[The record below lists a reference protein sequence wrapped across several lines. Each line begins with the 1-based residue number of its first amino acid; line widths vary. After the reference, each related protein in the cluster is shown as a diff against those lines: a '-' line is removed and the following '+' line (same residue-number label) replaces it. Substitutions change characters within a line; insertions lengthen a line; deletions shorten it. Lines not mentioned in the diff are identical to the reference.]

1 MTLLLFFTF
10 LLIILTVLFIF
21 KNKIKYSI
29 IAYIS
34 YLLQEYLKSR
44 RPKRIILVRNGTSE
58 SNGNYDLLKTVPD
71 NKIHLTKEG
80 IEDAKRAGRKIKEII
95 KDESV
100 RFYVSPYQRTK
111 ETYEYILQELKGNKY
126 TIQYH
131 PSLRGQEYGNFQS
144 DMKEQFE
151 KQKKVGVLYYRFRD
165 GQSGNDVATET
176 SIFLAN
182 LFREYSSFDYEQCD
196 NAILVTHSL
205 TIQFFILNFFKLPI
219 EEYDKFRL
227 PDCGEVFVLEKNENG
242 RYHLLDD
249 IYLPQY
255 KDEVKRIKSIK
266 I

>member
-1 MTLLLFFTF
+1 MALLFFFTF
-10 LLIILTVLFIF
+10 LLIIFGLLFIF
-21 KNKIKYSI
+21 KDKIKYHFI
-29 IAYIS
+29 EYIS

-58 SNGNYDLLKTVPD
+58 STGNYDLLKTVPD
-71 NKIHLTKEG
+71 NKIHLTDVG
-80 IEDAKRAGRKIKEII
+80 IEDAKRAGKKIKEII
-95 KDESV
+95 KNESV

-111 ETYEYILQELKGNKY
+111 ETYEYIAQELKDNKS
-126 TIQYH
+126 TLQYH

-196 NAILVTHSL
+196 NAILITHSL

-227 PDCGEVFVLEKNENG
+227 PDFGEVFVLEKNERG
-242 RYHLLDD
+242 RYKLLTD
-249 IYLPQY
+249 IYLPPYLNQY
-255 KDEVKRIKSIK
+255 RKLSLDE
-266 I
+266 

>member
-1 MTLLLFFTF
+1 MALLLFFTF
-10 LLIILTVLFIF
+10 LLIIFGILFIF
-21 KNKIKYSI
+21 KDKIKYHFI
-29 IAYIS
+29 EYIS

-58 SNGNYDLLKTVPD
+58 STGNYDLLKTVPD
-71 NKIHLTKEG
+71 NKIHLTDVG
-80 IEDAKRAGRKIKEII
+80 IEDAKRAGKKIKEII
-95 KDESV
+95 KNESV

-111 ETYEYILQELKGNKY
+111 ETYEYIAQELKDNKS
-126 TIQYH
+126 TLQYH

-196 NAILVTHSL
+196 NAILITHSL

-227 PDCGEVFVLEKNENG
+227 PDFGEVFVLEKNERG
-242 RYHLLDD
+242 RYKLLTD
-249 IYLPQY
+249 IYLPPYLNQY
-255 KDEVKRIKSIK
+255 RKLSLDE
-266 I
+266 

>member
-1 MTLLLFFTF
+1 MALLFFFTF
-10 LLIILTVLFIF
+10 LLIIFGILFIF
-21 KNKIKYSI
+21 KDKIKYHFI
-29 IAYIS
+29 EYIS

-58 SNGNYDLLKTVPD
+58 STGNYDLLKTVPD
-71 NKIHLTKEG
+71 NKIHLTDVG
-80 IEDAKRAGRKIKEII
+80 IEDAKRAGKKIKEII
-95 KDESV
+95 KNESV

-111 ETYEYILQELKGNKY
+111 ETYEYIAQELKDNKS
-126 TIQYH
+126 TLQYH

-196 NAILVTHSL
+196 NAILITHSL

-227 PDCGEVFVLEKNENG
+227 PDFGEVFVLEKNERG
-242 RYHLLDD
+242 RYKLLTD
-249 IYLPQY
+249 IYLPPYLNQY
-255 KDEVKRIKSIK
+255 RKLSLDE
-266 I
+266 

>member
-1 MTLLLFFTF
+1 MALLLFFTF
-10 LLIILTVLFIF
+10 LLIIFGILFIF
-21 KNKIKYSI
+21 KDKIKYHFI
-29 IAYIS
+29 EYIS

-58 SNGNYDLLKTVPD
+58 STGNYDLLKTVPD
-71 NKIHLTKEG
+71 NKIHLTDVG
-80 IEDAKRAGRKIKEII
+80 IEDAKRAGKKIKEII
-95 KDESV
+95 KNESV

-111 ETYEYILQELKGNKY
+111 ETYEYIAQELKDNKS
-126 TIQYH
+126 TLQYH

-227 PDCGEVFVLEKNENG
+227 PDFGEVFVLEKNERG
-242 RYHLLDD
+242 RYKLLTD
-249 IYLPQY
+249 IYLPPYLNQY
-255 KDEVKRIKSIK
+255 RKLSLDE
-266 I
+266 